1 MATSHESDMPKER
14 SKSIAEDHH
23 ELLQQMSWKGLFS
36 FTTRKHVPILCA
48 ALFFAFI
55 AALTLPAMAVLFGLI
70 FRQFTDF
77 ASGKISSS
85 DLLHNA
91 SNYCIYLT
99 AVCAGTWF
107 TNSIYFMLF
116 LAFSELQARSARE
129 RIFNTLLEK
138 DMEWYDA
145 QESGITALL
154 PTIQMYVRLIWV
166 SIPG

>member
-1 MATSHESDMPKER
+1 MATSQGSDATQER
-14 SKSIAEDHH
+14 NKPITDDHH
-23 ELLQQMSWKGLFS
+23 ELLQDMGWKCLFS
-36 FTTRKHVPILCA
+36 FTTRAHIPILCT

-85 DLLHNA
+85 DMLQNS

-107 TNSIYFMLF
+107 TNSVYFMLF

-129 RIFNTLLEK
+129 RIFNALLHK
-138 DMEWYDA
+138 NVEWYDS
-145 QESGITALL
+145 QESGIAALL
-154 PTIQMYVRLIWV
+154 PTIQTYVTHDLDTTL
-166 SIPG
+166 S